1 MMVWKVIFL
10 FQGARILRFH
20 VNLAGCIFQG
30 TFGGTVYR
38 THAPRY
44 RVAAVRDMAGGKKAR
59 PMFTVGVFFEP
70 QAPTGSMGLDYLPS
84 HFSLNV
90 AIFHLM

>member
-1 MMVWKVIFL
+1 M
-10 FQGARILRFH
+10 LRFH

-30 TFGGTVYR
+30 TFGGTVYQ

-59 PMFTVGVFFEP
+59 PMFRWFFFEP
-70 QAPTGSMGLDYLPS
+70 QEPIGSMGLDYFPS
-84 HFSLNV
+84 HFPIECGHFSPNV
-90 AIFHLM
+90 GK